1 MLSNAPQILHKKA
14 NTTLIAI
21 CLLIYAVVF
30 YVILHDV
37 DRLHIAKYL
46 KPFINLK
53 YVSSVCKNIRIRFP
67 ILFLNV
73 FIKNY
78 LVDALWFSSLSL
90 IFLIFY
96 EMKFIGY
103 ISAIML
109 GVLSEV
115 VQLLFPS
122 LGTFDVYDLALYS
135 VIITVFFIFNK
146 LLRVRLRFQER

>member
-1 MLSNAPQILHKKA
+1 MHKKA

-37 DRLHIAKYL
+37 DRLHTAKYL

-90 IFLIFY
+90 IFLNFY

>member
-1 MLSNAPQILHKKA
+1 MHKKA

-37 DRLHIAKYL
+37 DRLHIVKYL

-90 IFLIFY
+90 IFLNFY